1 MAKADDPQKADGYAI
16 APGIVKNNIDC
27 LALGRVQVRIPS
39 LPGFEPWCRFAAVG
53 GAAGRGLAWVP
64 HIDDEVLVAFSQHD
78 QRDAYIIGGL
88 WSTKDRPPI
97 DSPLDFLTK
106 KVLKTGV
113 TPDVGHSLEFDDAKQ
128 SVTITTSTKQKIT
141 IDPNTIELKS
151 STGTLTITMDNKSQ
165 TITIDAGL
173 KIALKAKQISVDAT
187 KLELKGADVSIKS
200 SGPCT
205 IKGAVVKIN

>member
-1 MAKADDPQKADGYAI
+1 MAKADDPQKTDGYGFAT
-16 APGIVKNNIDC
+16 GIVKNNIDC

-39 LPGFEPWCRFAAVG
+39 LPGFEPWCKFVAIG
-53 GAAGRGLAWVP
+53 GAAGRGFSWVP
-64 HIDDEVLVAFSQHD
+64 HIDDEVVVAFSQHD
-78 QRDAYIIGGL
+78 ERDAFIIGGVWNL
-88 WSTKDRPPI
+88 KDRPPI

-106 KVLKTGV
+106 KVLKTGA